1 MKRIGLS
8 NTRRDAERKKT
19 DYFEWS
25 PPWQLFCHSFG
36 HVAVSS
42 GIVYSIYIYTYIYI
56 CIHIYIY
63 IPVRISSRKWGS
75 PSAKSGIIFYVFL
88 LLSYMFQR
96 SDFEML
102 FGRFFGSSLFSLFV
116 HFLEYTS
123 DKNAT
128 TFFKWQFSP
137 PPFCRSI
144 FIMLNQIPFSSP

>member
-8 NTRRDAERKKT
+8 NTRRDAERKKMT
-19 DYFEWS
+19 TLSDHHPDNYSAIVLDMSLYHLE
-25 PPWQLFCHSFG
+25 LFI
-36 HVAVSS
+36 A
-42 GIVYSIYIYTYIYI
+42 YIYTHIYI
-56 CIHIYIY
+56 CIHIYIF
-63 IPVRISSRKWGS
+63 PSEFPLGNGGARAQNQGS
-75 PSAKSGIIFYVFL
+75 FSTFFL
-88 LLSYMFQR
+88 LSCMFQR

>member
-8 NTRRDAERKKT
+8 NTRRDAERKKMT
-19 DYFEWS
+19 TLSDHHPDNYSAIVLDMSLYHLE
-25 PPWQLFCHSFG
+25 LFIAYIYIH
-36 HVAVSS
+36 
-42 GIVYSIYIYTYIYI
+42 IYIYVS
-56 CIHIYIY
+56 IYIY

-75 PSAKSGIIFYVFL
+75 PSAKSGIIFYVFF
-88 LLSYMFQR
+88 LLSCMFQR

-128 TFFKWQFSP
+128 TFFK
-137 PPFCRSI
+137 
-144 FIMLNQIPFSSP
+144 